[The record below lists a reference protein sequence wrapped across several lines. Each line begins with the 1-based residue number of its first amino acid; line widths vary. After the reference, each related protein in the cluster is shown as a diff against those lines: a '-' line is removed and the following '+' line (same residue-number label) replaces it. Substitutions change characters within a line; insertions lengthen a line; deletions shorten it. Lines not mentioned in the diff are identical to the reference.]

1 MNTAIKLTNQE
12 PAMPTIL
19 LIDKGNNTH
28 DLLRQVISEIDY
40 VLMAEGP
47 EVALYKLGDSTPD
60 LIILDLGLRAPDSAL
75 ICRRLRAIP
84 RFYGAPILALTTL
97 ASPGDIARV
106 LDAGADDCLRK
117 PLVLRELG
125 ARIRA
130 LMRRPNR
137 AETYTWI
144 TLVRAEKAVL
154 VRDEPVEL
162 TPTEFDLLEALCRTP
177 GEPVHAHTLLQEVWN
192 YPPGVGDPALVRNHV
207 RNLRR
212 KLERDPDRP
221 RIVTSSHGRGYAV
234 SVDIRRR

>member
-1 MNTAIKLTNQE
+1 
-12 PAMPTIL
+12 MPTIL
-19 LIDKGNNTH
+19 LIDKGNNTN

-144 TLVRAEKAVL
+144 TLVRADKAVL

-162 TPTEFDLLEALCRTP
+162 TPTGSIYWKRCAVHPANPSTP
-177 GEPVHAHTLLQEVWN
+177 IPCCKKCGTIH
-192 YPPGVGDPALVRNHV
+192 PALVIPRWYAITFAICVVSWNAIQIVHASLPRRMDAATRSV
-207 RNLRR
+207 WTSVVANL
-212 KLERDPDRP
+212 
-221 RIVTSSHGRGYAV
+221 
-234 SVDIRRR
+234 